1 LNKSL
6 LAALLAMACLGLAS
20 CGGGYSSSSGSSGGG
35 TGANGLP
42 PSGLKFRAFVSN
54 PVQTTIVGNVPVL
67 NIVDARLDEFTRFD
81 SSVSLSG
88 AITQPQRMVL
98 SPNRTLTLVFSPA
111 DKAIAVID
119 NATEAPNTGTASA
132 TSQSTIKLAG
142 LTESIVLAPVAT
154 LGYAAVPAAP
164 ITGQSLGAVQIFDYS
179 AGTLNATVPVPA
191 AHYIAESPDGNHLL
205 VFSDNSNSATL
216 VATSLIG
223 TSPDPTTSIPGFD
236 HPVGGIFLDNS
247 NAIVFNCGAECGGTA
262 ASVALVDIQAGAVTA
277 TIPVR
282 AATMGLLS
290 GSNTLYVAGTP
301 PGTACGGTTQAQTCG
316 TLDVVNL
323 LTKTAT
329 QAPNTITDGYHNL
342 MQMGANGQLF
352 IGARGCTNLNAAN
365 NAQGEVRGC
374 LSIYNTQTSAVTV
387 PPAQGNVTGIQPIT
401 GRTVVYVCQNGAL
414 QIYDTATDALQT
426 KQVSVVGQAFD
437 VVLVDIPSN

>member
-1 LNKSL
+1 
-6 LAALLAMACLGLAS
+6 MACLGFAS
-20 CGGGYSSSSGSSGGG
+20 CSSYSNPSNPSGGG
-35 TGANGLP
+35 GANGLP

-54 PVQTTIVGNVPVL
+54 PVQTTGIGNVAVL

-81 SSVSLSG
+81 ATVSLAGSV
-88 AITQPQRMVL
+88 IEPQRMLL

-111 DKAIAVID
+111 DKAITVVD
-119 NATEAPNTGTASA
+119 NATEAVNTGTASA
-132 TSQSTIKLAG
+132 SLQGTIRLAG
-142 LTESIVLAPVAT
+142 TTESIVLAPIAT
-154 LGYAAVPAAP
+154 LGYAAIPAAA
-164 ITGQSLGAVQIFDYS
+164 IAGQSSGAVQVFDYS
-179 AGTLNATVPVPA
+179 AGTVTATVPVPA

-205 VFSDNSNSATL
+205 VFSDNSDSAT
-216 VATSLIG
+216 VIATSLIG

-247 NAIVFNCGAECGGTA
+247 NAVVFNCGAECGGTA
-262 ASVALVDIQAGAVTA
+262 ASVALVNIGTGAVTA

-282 AATMGLLS
+282 GATMGLLS
-290 GSNTLYVAGTP
+290 GSNTLYVVGTP
-301 PGTACGGTTQAQTCG
+301 PGTTCGGSTQAQTCG

-323 LTKTAT
+323 STKTST
-329 QAPNTITDGYHNL
+329 PAPNAITDGYHNL
-342 MQMGANGQLF
+342 MQMGANGQVF
-352 IGARGCTNLNAAN
+352 IGARGCTNLTASN

-414 QIYDTATDALQT
+414 QIYDTSTDALQAT
-426 KQVSVVGQAFD
+426 QVSVVGQAFD
-437 VVLVDIPSN
+437 VLLVDAPSN